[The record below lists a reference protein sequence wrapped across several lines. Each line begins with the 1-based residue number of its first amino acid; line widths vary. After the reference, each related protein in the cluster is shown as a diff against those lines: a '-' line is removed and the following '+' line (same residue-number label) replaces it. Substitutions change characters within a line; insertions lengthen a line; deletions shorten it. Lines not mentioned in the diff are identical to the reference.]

1 MDCKPVSPSRTL
13 GSCSLCLTNRVS
25 QQSVLRV
32 RDRQKE
38 GWGLRDGDLEDKG
51 EQNTE
56 DLSFFVRLCSAPLCS
71 CWFIGSLTITKK

>member
-25 QQSVLRV
+25 QQSVLRFVIV
-32 RDRQKE
+32 RSEVGRP
-38 GWGLRDGDLEDKG
+38 RRGDLEDKG

-56 DLSFFVRLCSAPLCS
+56 DLSFFVRLCS